1 MTVAWIRDRA
11 LTLAMMAMFLLFLA
25 GQMVTGFYE
34 YNATQDEHGQARV
47 TVAGYLETGHPWEA
61 LFENWE
67 SEFLQMAVFIL
78 VTTCLIQKGSPE
90 SRRPNV
96 TELVDAD
103 PRDFADA
110 PGVPWPVKRGGWILR
125 IYENSLGLA
134 FVLLFLMAWVGHAAG
149 GFAEFAADE
158 VTHGQ
163 ARPTLGVYLAVAAV
177 LVRIVPELA
186 ERVSVRSA
194 RWCGS
199 PCICASGGRPNRNP
213 STRRTTRR
221 AVDWFGAPFGRQR
234 RGRSLFARPRVCLA
248 FTYSYGWAEP
258 GAHVATSRAHRR
270 SRHPRVTRCQ

>member
-25 GQMVTGFYE
+25 GQFVTGFYE
-34 YNATQDEHGQARV
+34 YNATQAEHGQARV

-67 SEFLQMAVFIL
+67 SEFLQMAVFVL

-134 FVLLFLMAWVGHAAG
+134 FVLLFLMAWAGHAAG

-163 ARPTLGVYLAVAAV
+163 ARPTLGVYLESPRFWFESFQNWQSEFLAIGSMVWLAVY
-177 LVRIVPELA
+177 L
-186 ERVSVRSA
+186 
-194 RWCGS
+194 
-199 PCICASGGRPNRNP
+199 
-213 STRRTTRR
+213 
-221 AVDWFGAPFGRQR
+221 RQR
-234 RGRSLFARPRVCLA
+234 WSPESKPVHAPHDETGR
-248 FTYSYGWAEP
+248 
-258 GAHVATSRAHRR
+258 
-270 SRHPRVTRCQ
+270 